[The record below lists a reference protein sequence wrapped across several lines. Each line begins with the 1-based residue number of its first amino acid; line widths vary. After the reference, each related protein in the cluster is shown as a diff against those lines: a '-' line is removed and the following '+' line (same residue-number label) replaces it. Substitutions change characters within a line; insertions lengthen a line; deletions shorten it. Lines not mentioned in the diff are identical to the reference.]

1 LMPGHANECHWTD
14 EQRRWLAEQEQAW
27 AAGVAQPKA
36 PCKRRRRDWAEL
48 GRLFKAQFGFE
59 RSEAALRSAS
69 GRLRISTGPTAG
81 GERPVKRKARWT
93 SEETAWLQGWLA
105 AQEAAVAQAAQAGQ
119 AASSLGVSAAAGA
132 AAAGAAG
139 LQLGVWVHGN
149 TMHTRFDWAAAAAS
163 LKEQFCTARSAG
175 AVWRKAYELQK
186 KLECREDEDAGGDR
200 RGDEAFASGFFAD
213 V

>member
-1 LMPGHANECHWTD
+1 MPRHANECYWAD
-14 EQRRWLAEQEQAW
+14 EQRTWLAEQEQAW
-27 AAGVAQPKA
+27 AKA
-36 PCKRRRRDWAEL
+36 PCKRRKRDWAEL

-69 GRLRISTGPTAG
+69 ARLRISTGPK
-81 GERPVKRKARWT
+81 RPVKPKARWT

-105 AQEAAVAQAAQAGQ
+105 AQEEAVAQAGQ
-119 AASSLGVSAAAGA
+119 AAQSQPPAASSLGGSAAAGA

-163 LKEQFCTARSAG
+163 LKEHHGTARSAG

-186 KLECREDEDAGGDR
+186 KLEGRTAAGFGE
-200 RGDEAFASGFFAD
+200 GFGEAFASGFFAD